1 MADPTLQLNQKGE
14 VVRMVSKGEDPE
26 VKQVME
32 ARDSK
37 GEPVRESDSDFDYY
51 ANLTEEE
58 LAAEF
63 EKLSPADKIR
73 YNKWFDFH

>member
-1 MADPTLQLNQKGE
+1 MADLTLKLNKKGE
-14 VVRMVSKGEDPE
+14 VVRMVNEGEDSK
-26 VKQVME
+26 VRSVME

-37 GEPVRESDSDFDYY
+37 GEPVRESDPDYDYY

-63 EKLSPADKIR
+63 EKLLLMTK
-73 YNKWFDFH
+73 